1 MGRMTAIKDQSRDD
15 RQLCMTTTD
24 DERRDATAV
33 SKRGGGERSLHRIR
47 IRLLPHWKICSPA
60 AADRI
65 MLELLLIMD
74 ASDSFSTVGRLPPP
88 LLVFPPSP
96 SPEVIHLAFGLSE
109 HWQERDCVATIT
121 SGATSF
127 NTLGFLYRWLTS
139 SHVRN
144 HSPGGKST
152 LTCEWQFMEMG
163 AIRESLTGMIFYGMG
178 C

>member
-15 RQLCMTTTD
+15 RQLCMTTTK
-24 DERRDATAV
+24 TAV
-33 SKRGGGERSLHRIR
+33 SKRGGERSAFVFSHIGKSV
-47 IRLLPHWKICSPA
+47 PCP

-74 ASDSFSTVGRLPPP
+74 ASDSFSTVGRLP

-109 HWQERDCVATIT
+109 HWQRRDCVANIT

-144 HSPGGKST
+144 HSPGEKPT
-152 LTCEWQFMEMG
+152 QTCKWRFMEMG
-163 AIRESLTGMIFYGMG
+163 AIRESQMEDDVSVMEGLQDNR